1 MTGMAEEP
9 IHADSSHY
17 EVSLTAGQAFM
28 AVLLLLGSIVASF
41 VFGAIV
47 GTARGEERVAG
58 RTAQPLSSIEEL
70 DRSPAEA
77 GVRED
82 DSAPSSAEPATRVD
96 EPSSIVEDE
105 SPRPTVR
112 TLPTSSP
119 DRTASSTPDGE
130 LSASPHDA
138 QILSTTESASAEALA
153 ARLIEAGFSSA
164 YVARVPRDDSTLY
177 RVRVR
182 FEDEKSARDAVER
195 LSAFAPGEVWVL
207 RAE

>member
-1 MTGMAEEP
+1 MAEEP

-17 EVSLTAGQAFM
+17 EISLTAGQAFM

-47 GTARGEERVAG
+47 GTARGEERAAG

-70 DRSPAEA
+70 DRSPIEPGAK
-77 GVRED
+77 ED
-82 DSAPSSAEPATRVD
+82 HSAPSSAEPATRVD

-119 DRTASSTPDGE
+119 AGASPDRE

-138 QILSTTESASAEALA
+138 QILSTTESAPAEALA

-207 RAE
+207 RAD

>member
-1 MTGMAEEP
+1 MAEEP

-17 EVSLTAGQAFM
+17 EISLTAGQAFM

-70 DRSPAEA
+70 DRAPAEA

-82 DSAPSSAEPATRVD
+82 APSSAEPATRVD

-119 DRTASSTPDGE
+119 ATAASSRPDGE

-182 FEDEKSARDAVER
+182 FENEKSARDAVER
-195 LSAFAPGEVWVL
+195 LSAFAPGEVWIL
-207 RAE
+207 RAD